1 MAWGSVTKNVGRGRR
16 RETGKNKGLSV
27 VGFMLHVNMPL
38 YDRILVP
45 TDGSEEGELAVCHAL
60 DLAAVHGAS
69 VRAIYVVDT
78 ARYAGMPMETTWE
91 GVGDLLYDDGEAAL
105 ETVEELAADRD
116 VEVETAVVEGS
127 PSREIVTHAE
137 ATDSD
142 LVVMGTHGRGGIDRL
157 LLGSVAEKVVRGSS
171 VPVLTVRIGDDED
184 AASAAE
190 SATASESATAEETS
204 AGETGAAGT
213 GADGAVS
220 DASETG

>member
-1 MAWGSVTKNVGRGRR
+1 MV
-16 RETGKNKGLSV
+16 
-27 VGFMLHVNMPL
+27 HVNMPL

-45 TDGSEEGELAVCHAL
+45 TDGSPEGELAVCHAL

-105 ETVEELAADRD
+105 ETVRELAADRD
-116 VEVETAVVEGS
+116 VDVETAVVEGS
-127 PSREIVTHAE
+127 PSREIITHAE
-137 ATDSD
+137 ETGCD

-171 VPVLTVRIGDDED
+171 VPVLTVRIGDGEEPPR
-184 AASAAE
+184 AAKSASAGEASAGEASAAG
-190 SATASESATAEETS
+190 TDAEGS
-204 AGETGAAGT
+204 
-213 GADGAVS
+213 VS
-220 DASETG
+220 DATETG